1 MAPPAELRATDAA
14 PRARARRLLVLAY
27 DVIGE
32 RMAGPGIRSWEL
44 ACAVAPSTPVTVAS
58 TYPLDRAAPGVTTV
72 RFETADEFE
81 RILRGHDAV
90 LAQGYTSLHHKLLR
104 SSDTLK
110 IIDLYD
116 PFLFTNLALQATA
129 PLAEAEK
136 AIAFYAA
143 VQNELADFGD
153 VFLCASERQR
163 DYWLG
168 ALSARGRIT
177 PAAARADPTLRTLVD
192 VVPYGCPDDPP
203 QPASPVL
210 RGVRP
215 EIPQDA
221 FLVVWSG
228 GAWDWFDP
236 VLAVDAFARVV
247 ERVPSARLLFLGL
260 ELGGREVGRQ
270 AVAAAVVERAEELGL
285 LGSHVLVEDWVP
297 YDERGSYLLE
307 ADCAL
312 VLTRTTSE
320 ARLAFRSRMLDHF
333 WAGLPTVT
341 TGGDVLS
348 ELADE
353 AGAAVVAPA
362 EPAGL
367 ADVLVALADDPA
379 WRMRMAAA
387 ASSLADRFR
396 WRRVAEP
403 LRTALERGVPEARAP
418 ERPPETSALELHR
431 DQLAAQAQALTAEM
445 EVLHR
450 ELDATRQD
458 RRAIAA
464 ELEAVLRDRAA
475 VSAELEAV
483 RHALA
488 ESERRRLSVPRPL
501 RALGR
506 RRAAG

>member
-1 MAPPAELRATDAA
+1 MGL
-14 PRARARRLLVLAY
+14 
-27 DVIGE
+27 
-32 RMAGPGIRSWEL
+32 
-44 ACAVAPSTPVTVAS
+44 
-58 TYPLDRAAPGVTTV
+58 
-72 RFETADEFE
+72 
-81 RILRGHDAV
+81 
-90 LAQGYTSLHHKLLR
+90 
-104 SSDTLK
+104 
-110 IIDLYD
+110 
-116 PFLFTNLALQATA
+116 
-129 PLAEAEK
+129 
-136 AIAFYAA
+136 
-143 VQNELADFGD
+143 
-153 VFLCASERQR
+153 
-163 DYWLG
+163 
-168 ALSARGRIT
+168 
-177 PAAARADPTLRTLVD
+177 
-192 VVPYGCPDDPP
+192 
-203 QPASPVL
+203 
-210 RGVRP
+210 VRP
-215 EIPQDA
+215 GP
-221 FLVVWSG
+221 
-228 GAWDWFDP
+228 
-236 VLAVDAFARVV
+236 AVDAFAGVV